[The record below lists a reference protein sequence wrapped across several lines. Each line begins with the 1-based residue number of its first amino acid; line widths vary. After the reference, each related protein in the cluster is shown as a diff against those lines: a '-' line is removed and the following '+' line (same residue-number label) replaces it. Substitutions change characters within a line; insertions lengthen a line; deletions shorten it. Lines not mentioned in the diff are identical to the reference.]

1 MITGYKP
8 PPWANGYSARDYSAQ
23 QRAARDSVDM
33 LKHELRQQQKYI
45 QELQSELAHL
55 RGALDKHR
63 KVYKWMTDNGYD
75 DVLTAAEVALA
86 LETR

>member
-1 MITGYKP
+1 MINGYKP
-8 PPWANGYSARDYSAQ
+8 PPWDGGYGARDYSAQ
-23 QRAARDSVDM
+23 QRAALDSVNL
-33 LKHELRQQQKYI
+33 LKHELRKQEKII
-45 QELQSELAHL
+45 QGLRSELAHL

-86 LETR
+86 LEK

>member
-8 PPWANGYSARDYSAQ
+8 PPLASGYSARDYSAQ
-23 QRAARDSVDM
+23 QRAALDSANL
-33 LKHELRQQQKYI
+33 LKHELRKQEKII
-45 QELQSELAHL
+45 QGLRSELAHL

-63 KVYKWMTDNGYD
+63 KVYKWMVVNGYD

-86 LETR
+86 LEK